1 MKKLLLFGFDRFL
14 SYSDNPSKRIV
25 EKLNQST
32 IADCK
37 VVGAV
42 LPVEHK
48 TSALIAEKR
57 INEEKPDVIM
67 EIALAAGR
75 GCITLERVALNRYYF
90 VDTDKIVD
98 ESLAEDGAVGYLSTL
113 PLERIKRALE
123 NEGIPAEY
131 SFWADTYVSN
141 EVFYHIMRA
150 ASRKKIKAAGMIHL
164 PLSAEQVIQRKLHYM
179 VKSNMPSMQQPK
191 LEEAVKLAI
200 GICIRNIK

>member
-1 MKKLLLFGFDRFL
+1 
-14 SYSDNPSKRIV
+14 V
-25 EKLNQST
+25 ERLDQST

-48 TSALIAEKR
+48 TSALLAEKR
-57 INEEKPDVIM
+57 INEEKPDAIM

-90 VDTDKIVD
+90 VDTDKVVD
-98 ESLAEDGAVGYLSTL
+98 ESLTEDGAVGYLSTL
-113 PLERIKRALE
+113 PLEQIKRALE
-123 NEGIPAEY
+123 HEGIPAEY

-141 EVFYHIMRA
+141 EVFYHIMRVS
-150 ASRKKIKAAGMIHL
+150 SRKKIKAAGMMHL

-200 GICIRNIK
+200 EICARNIK